1 VIPIGPNLD
10 EQIAAAELRIKAR
23 KQRLAGEA
31 QLLRAA
37 AKHQLTSPSA
47 LLLAVGIGFVVGR
60 VTEGPR
66 VPGQSRLGRIWSSVS
81 DSVKAALNV
90 MQTPSLMWLAR
101 LLGRSSGAPPS
112 EEAVDR
118 PPVSASSLNI
128 PIV

>member
-1 VIPIGPNLD
+1 MIPIGPDLD

-23 KQRLAGEA
+23 KQKLAGEA
-31 QLLRAA
+31 QVLRVA

-47 LLLAVGIGFVVGR
+47 LLMAVGVGFVVGR
-60 VTEGPR
+60 VTESAR
-66 VPGQSRLGRIWSSVS
+66 APGQSRLRRIWSSVS

-101 LLGRSSGAPPS
+101 LFGRSSGSTPS
-112 EEAVDR
+112 EDAVDR
-118 PPVSASSLNI
+118 PISASSLNI